1 MDCSELV
8 RVRADDPTI
17 NDRRKNLMPLRYS
30 EVARD
35 FAASDLLK
43 SYSYEIKDSAEE

>member
-1 MDCSELV
+1 MDSSELV
-8 RVRADDPTI
+8 RVHMDDPTI
-17 NDRRKNLMPLRYS
+17 DDQRKNLMPLRYS

-43 SYSYEIKDSAEE
+43 SYSYESRDSAKE

>member
-1 MDCSELV
+1 MDSSELV

-17 NDRRKNLMPLRYS
+17 DDQRKNLMPLRYS
-30 EVARD
+30 EVARN

-43 SYSYEIKDSAEE
+43 SYSYESRDSAEE